1 MYRLLQGESG
11 GEEMIHSGTA
21 ELTDAQI
28 KALPTTPVQIVASP
42 GASKIN
48 IPLMTALRITGT
60 TGYTNLGIGVSELWL
75 AWAQGAARASLLI
88 KDNTPAGIANF
99 TAFFNNSSIPWPINQ
114 MLMPSARVF
123 DPAAELFLQP
133 DDAIADLNVDAS
145 LDLFCQT
152 GVGDLTGGN
161 AANRLRCS
169 VAYITWNLTTGEFE

>member
-11 GEEMIHSGTA
+11 GEEMLHSGTVL
-21 ELTDAQI
+21 LTDAQI

-42 GASKIN
+42 GASKVN

-60 TGYTNLGIGVSELWL
+60 TGYTNIPADFGELWL
-75 AWAQGAARASLLI
+75 AWAQGAARAGVMI
-88 KDNTPAGIANF
+88 KDNSAAFLANF
-99 TAFFNNSSIPWPINQ
+99 TAFFNNVSLPWPINQ
-114 MLMPSARVF
+114 MLMPSARIF

-133 DDAIADLNVDAS
+133 DDATELIVDAS

-152 GVGDLTGGN
+152 GAGDLTGGD
-161 AANRLRCS
+161 AGNRLRCS